1 MRLGLE
7 LERMQQMDVEKRIK
21 AREREAE
28 RRAKALERRIKVRER
43 EADARRRAYE
53 AEIREAAGEEEGV
66 GGLIEQSS
74 H

>member
-1 MRLGLE
+1 MDI
-7 LERMQQMDVEKRIK
+7 ERRIK

-28 RRAKALERRIKVRER
+28 ARAKALERRIKVRER

-53 AEIREAAGEEEGV
+53 AEIRQAAGEEEGV
-66 GGLIEQSS
+66 GGLIEHSS

>member
-1 MRLGLE
+1 
-7 LERMQQMDVEKRIK
+7 MDVEKRIK

-53 AEIREAAGEEEGV
+53 AEIREAAGEEGGV
-66 GGLIEQSS
+66 GGLIEQSGY
-74 H
+74 

>member
-1 MRLGLE
+1 MDI
-7 LERMQQMDVEKRIK
+7 ERRIK

-28 RRAKALERRIKVRER
+28 ARAKALERRIKVRER

-53 AEIREAAGEEEGV
+53 AEIRQAAGEEEGV